1 MWVCTEFLII
11 GAPRRSRAGQCKVEG
26 WGWLET
32 CPREDMAL
40 QTRYSRSRSARAHSA
55 GNKKTA
61 SGADLH
67 EMSRSKTCVAEFA
80 AEHSLRTKS
89 EVGVEQARRE
99 AKRDGRHQAWAPP
112 KRHSL
117 SSSSA
122 RFQRDPRQPLPP
134 HPAKGVSSSESR
146 REKVKLSA
154 VQLPLLSNNY
164 IYPIAQRSCPSAAAG
179 QAEGDL

>member
-1 MWVCTEFLII
+1 M
-11 GAPRRSRAGQCKVEG
+11 RRAAQEPANAKSKGG
-26 WGWLET
+26 WGWSEA
-32 CPREDMAL
+32 CPRDNMAL
-40 QTRYSRSRSARAHSA
+40 HTRYSRSRSARAHSA
-55 GNKKTA
+55 GSKKTA

-122 RFQRDPRQPLPP
+122 RFQRDPHQPLPP
-134 HPAKGVSSSESR
+134 HPTSSAKGGSSSESR
-146 REKVKLSA
+146 REKVKFSA
-154 VQLPLLSNNY
+154 VQLPL
-164 IYPIAQRSCPSAAAG
+164 
-179 QAEGDL
+179 